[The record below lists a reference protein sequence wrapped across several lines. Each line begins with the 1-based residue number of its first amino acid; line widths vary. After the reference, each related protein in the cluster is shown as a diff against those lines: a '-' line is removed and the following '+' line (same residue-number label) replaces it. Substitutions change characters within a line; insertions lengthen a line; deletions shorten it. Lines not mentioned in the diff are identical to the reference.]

1 MYLSRSL
8 RSNVGHGFCV
18 SLSLNLNL
26 NINLS
31 LLFALDTSGGPCSN
45 TWCGRGDCCIGSYS
59 RNGSHSS
66 NGS

>member
-1 MYLSRSL
+1 MYL
-8 RSNVGHGFCV
+8 RSNVGDGFCV

-26 NINLS
+26 NLKHS
-31 LLFALDTSGGPCSN
+31 LLFALDTSGGACSN
-45 TWCGRGDCCIGSYS
+45 TWCGRGDCCFGSYS

>member
-1 MYLSRSL
+1 MRD
-8 RSNVGHGFCV
+8 GFCV
-18 SLSLNLNL
+18 SLSLNLNLNINL

-31 LLFALDTSGGPCSN
+31 LLFALDTSGGACSN
-45 TWCGRGDCCIGSYS
+45 TWCGRGDCCIGRYS